1 MEANRVMS
9 LTVITVPPE
18 LPLEAAHRIMLD
30 HGVRHLPVVAGAL
43 LAGIL
48 SDRDV
53 LWAAQREGDGADE
66 RQPVTV
72 GEAMSLA
79 PVSGGPNT
87 PVSALAKAMVDA
99 RVDALPIVTK
109 QNVLVGL
116 VTSSDLLR
124 VLSLLP
130 SEPQPTL
137 DFQVRRAAELQ
148 AKA

>member
-1 MEANRVMS
+1 
-9 LTVITVPPE
+9 
-18 LPLEAAHRIMLD
+18 
-30 HGVRHLPVVAGAL
+30 
-43 LAGIL
+43 
-48 SDRDV
+48 
-53 LWAAQREGDGADE
+53 
-66 RQPVTV
+66 
-72 GEAMSLA
+72 
-79 PVSGGPNT
+79 
-87 PVSALAKAMVDA
+87 VSALAKAMVDA

>member
-72 GEAMSLA
+72 GEAMS
-79 PVSGGPNT
+79 
-87 PVSALAKAMVDA
+87 
-99 RVDALPIVTK
+99 
-109 QNVLVGL
+109 
-116 VTSSDLLR
+116 
-124 VLSLLP
+124 
-130 SEPQPTL
+130 
-137 DFQVRRAAELQ
+137 
-148 AKA
+148 